1 MLSPLSR
8 ATERPIGPPAAP
20 RAGVSSAPLARAA
33 AGAPRL
39 PALGASRLLLG
50 LAAVPLVFFLVVPL
64 LVLLGRTAAVG
75 GVATYLSSPVVVAAL
90 RLSVLTT
97 LATVLLT
104 LLLGTPT
111 AYLLARYRFP
121 GRAALD
127 TLLDLPMVLPP
138 AVAGIAL
145 LMTLGRRGAFGT
157 TLSALGIEVG
167 FTTVAVVLAQL
178 FIAAP
183 FYVKAARSGFETVDA
198 ALEDAAAVFGASPW
212 QTFRRVTVP
221 LALPALLA
229 GAVMCWARALGEF
242 GATIMFAGNLAG
254 ITQTMPLAIYAAM
267 ERDLNAAL
275 VLAAILVV
283 VSFAVLL
290 SVKALAGTS
299 LGRLPR

>member
-1 MLSPLSR
+1 MLSLLSR
-8 ATERPIGPPAAP
+8 SVLRQVAALAAP
-20 RAGVSSAPLARAA
+20 RAAQAPKPLAGG
-33 AGAPRL
+33 GAR
-39 PALGASRLLLG
+39 ASRLPGLGGNTVLLW
-50 LAAVPLVFFLVVPL
+50 LAVVPLVFFLVVPL

-75 GVATYLSSPVVVAAL
+75 GMLGYVTNPVVVGAL

-97 LATVLLT
+97 LATVLTT
-104 LLLGTPT
+104 LVVGTPT

-145 LMTLGRRGAFGT
+145 LMTLGRRGAFGP
-157 TLSALGIEVG
+157 TLSALGIEVS

-183 FYVKAARSGFETVDA
+183 FYVKAARGGFELADP
-198 ALEDAAAVFGASPW
+198 ALEEVAAVFGASPW

-229 GAVMCWARALGEF
+229 GAVMSWARALGEL

-275 VLAAILVV
+275 VLATILVV

-290 SVKALAGTS
+290 VVKALAGRS
-299 LGRLPR
+299 LRRLPR